1 MTYTKLHIQEVQR
14 NQEGWMLEDKKP
26 TPRHITF
33 PAQKTKDK
41 ENVLKGVREQMHFT
55 HKSHSPLHSHEFPPF
70 SKRS

>member
-1 MTYTKLHIQEVQR
+1 
-14 NQEGWMLEDKKP
+14 MLEDKKP